1 MSDLERSRSRVPRKS
16 REERA
21 YRLVVAGGVLGTV
34 AVAGFVLAIAGV
46 IGIGIPFIAA
56 VLAALCVVL
65 FRRTVG
71 R

>member
-46 IGIGIPFIAA
+46 ITLAIPFIAA